1 MEAVAK
7 YKFTASQDDELSFEK
22 GSVLNIL
29 DKDEDRNW
37 YKAEQN
43 DQEGWIPNTYIT
55 MRSHSWFHGKITR
68 RQAEE
73 ALLQVQHEG
82 AFLIRESES
91 SPGDFSLS
99 VRTGDHVQHFKIFKN
114 EERKYY
120 LWIRKFSSLNM
131 LVEHHKTNSVSNNQQ
146 IFLSDT
152 DLRDE
157 MVQALFNFAAQ
168 DTDELSFTAGQW
180 ITVLDK
186 SNPDWWKG
194 QVNGA
199 IGIFPSNY
207 VTAPTPNQT

>member
-55 MRSHSWFHGKITR
+55 MRPH
-68 RQAEE
+68 
-73 ALLQVQHEG
+73 
-82 AFLIRESES
+82 
-91 SPGDFSLS
+91 
-99 VRTGDHVQHFKIFKN
+99 RTGDHVQHFKIFKN

>member
-1 MEAVAK
+1 
-7 YKFTASQDDELSFEK
+7 
-22 GSVLNIL
+22 
-29 DKDEDRNW
+29 
-37 YKAEQN
+37 
-43 DQEGWIPNTYIT
+43 

-68 RQAEE
+68 RQAEQ

-99 VRTGDHVQHFKIFKN
+99 VRTGDHIQHFKIFKD
-114 EERKYY
+114 EGRKYY
-120 LWIRKFSSLNM
+120 LWIRKFPSLNM
-131 LVEHHKTNSVSNNQQ
+131 LVEHHKTNSVSKNQQ
-146 IFLSDT
+146 IHLSEV

-157 MVQALFNFAAQ
+157 MVQALFTFTAQ
-168 DTDELSFTAGQW
+168 DSDELSFTVGEW

-194 QVNGA
+194 QLNGA

-207 VTAPTPNQT
+207 VSASTVDKT